1 MNGDGSGR
9 EGTVSNTSNK
19 GKEVAVSVLCAGTL
33 EWLSTAGSWGD
44 GGEQWKRGWELT
56 FADPSSLEILVP
68 AWHPV
73 KDVPAVAQLVLTAI
87 L

>member
-9 EGTVSNTSNK
+9 EGRVSSTSNK

-33 EWLSTAGSWGD
+33 EWLSTTGSWGD
-44 GGEQWKRGWELT
+44 GGEQRKRGWELT
-56 FADPSSLEILVP
+56 FADPSSLETLVP

-73 KDVPAVAQLVLTAI
+73 RDTSAVAQLVLTAI